1 MIRNLNVLS
10 KDIDGARFGFFDTWK
25 FGYLGE
31 INSNHK
37 TDYPLLLL
45 LPPSSSFKD
54 VYSSDET
61 MTLTFHCYDVKPP
74 VETPTLVWNDTRLL
88 EKTFDN
94 LLERFKGT
102 IEALVLEKES
112 QYILSGQWSIDRVSR
127 EFNDDLIG
135 LVITIELNKY
145 SFCLATHN

>member
-1 MIRNLNVLS
+1 MIRDLEDLS
-10 KDIDGARFGFFDTWK
+10 KDINTARAGYFDTWR

-45 LPPSSSFKD
+45 LPPSSNFNS
-54 VYSSDET
+54 VYTNDET
-61 MTLTFHCYDVKPP
+61 MTLTFHMYDVKPL
-74 VETPTLVWNDTRLL
+74 VENPPFPFDNTTLL
-88 EKTFDN
+88 EKTFDD
-94 LLERFKGT
+94 LLNRFKNT
-102 IEALVLEKES
+102 IERLVVDKES
-112 QYILSGQWSIDRVSR
+112 KYILSGQWSIDRVSR

-145 SFCLATHN
+145 SFCLATHY